1 MKIAVESMFD
11 SSEFENAIM
20 VFDRDDT
27 LFFDIIDFMNNHK
40 SVEYVSLGVDSDFV
54 CITAGKYHTIRKIVC
69 FPDIHHKSYSTN
81 LNLPK
86 KQMSILQNTKIYA
99 NRESFYFYGDS
110 NGVIYQSH
118 DITREMINQWCME
131 VANV

>member
-1 MKIAVESMFD
+1 MKIAVEAMFD
-11 SSEFENAIM
+11 SPDFEHAIM

-40 SVEYVSLGVDSDFV
+40 SIEYVSLGVDSSYV
-54 CITAGKYHTIRKIVC
+54 SISAGKYHTIRKLVC
-69 FPDIHHKSYSTN
+69 FPDIHDKSYSTN

-86 KQMSILQNTKIYA
+86 KPMSFLQNTKIFA
-99 NRESFYFYGDS
+99 NRDNFYFYGDS
-110 NGVIYQSH
+110 DGVIYQSH
-118 DITREMINQWCME
+118 DITREMINQWCKE